1 MSEGERALYYI
12 FILSLVLIA
21 VAYYAGTSNVLGTL
35 GTQFGN
41 LLNISTGRNTQGQF
55 GAYPG
60 NAPLPQTVGGL
71 H

>member
-21 VAYYAGTSNVLGTL
+21 VAYYAGTSNVLQTL

-41 LLNISTGRNTQGQF
+41 LLNISTGRNLQGQF
-55 GAYPG
+55 AGYPG
-60 NAPLPQTVGGL
+60 NPPVGKIA
-71 H
+71 

>member
-21 VAYYAGTSNVLGTL
+21 VAYYAGTSNVLQTL

-41 LLNISTGRNTQGQF
+41 LLNISTGRTTQGQF
-55 GAYPG
+55 AGYPG
-60 NAPLPQTVGGL
+60 NPPTGIIK
-71 H
+71 